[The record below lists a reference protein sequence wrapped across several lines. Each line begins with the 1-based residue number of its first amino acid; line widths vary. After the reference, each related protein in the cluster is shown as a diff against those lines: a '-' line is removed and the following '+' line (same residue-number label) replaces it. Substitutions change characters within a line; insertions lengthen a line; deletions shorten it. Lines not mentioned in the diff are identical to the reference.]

1 MIQAILIEEG
11 LDYMQEFIIDIEQ
24 QMISILDNMQMEELH
39 KVLIESF
46 QGVSI
51 VYQSSEV
58 QLNHNRYMRRL
69 EMRAVDKV
77 NINKIDITSFIKSNK
92 YDLIKINYIKLFFYV
107 YMTYL

>member
-1 MIQAILIEEG
+1 MKWGKVSIMIQAILIEEG

-51 VYQSSEV
+51 VY
-58 QLNHNRYMRRL
+58 
-69 EMRAVDKV
+69 
-77 NINKIDITSFIKSNK
+77 
-92 YDLIKINYIKLFFYV
+92 
-107 YMTYL
+107 

>member
-1 MIQAILIEEG
+1 MSIMIQAILIEEG

-51 VYQSSEV
+51 VY
-58 QLNHNRYMRRL
+58 
-69 EMRAVDKV
+69 
-77 NINKIDITSFIKSNK
+77 
-92 YDLIKINYIKLFFYV
+92 
-107 YMTYL
+107 